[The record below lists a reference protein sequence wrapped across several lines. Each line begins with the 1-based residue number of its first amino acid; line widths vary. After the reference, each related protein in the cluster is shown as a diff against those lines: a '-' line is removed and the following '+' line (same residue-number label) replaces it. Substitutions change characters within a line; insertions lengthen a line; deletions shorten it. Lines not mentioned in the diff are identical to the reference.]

1 MNTPASDSVPL
12 TPNPTAIT
20 KPTHL
25 PSDESPIEPLVT
37 IQSRKSWSPVNLHE
51 LWVYRELLYFMS
63 LRDIQ
68 VRYKQTL
75 LGATWVVLQPLLTTL
90 VFTLFLGFLVRV
102 PSEGYPYILFVYT
115 AMLPW
120 TFFSSAIS
128 TSGNSLVSN
137 AHLITKVYFP
147 RSILPISAVA
157 ARLVDFLI
165 GFLLLVCLMVYFG
178 VRPTSNLLLLPFL
191 IVLMTLLALAVGML
205 TSALNVKYRDVGV
218 LIPVLMQLWMYASPV
233 VYPATLVPG
242 RWRQLYELNPM
253 AGLIGGFRTAVLGGP
268 INWKSL
274 AVATIVI
281 IGFLM
286 FVSIQFRR
294 MEHQFADVV

>member
-1 MNTPASDSVPL
+1 MITPASDSTSL
-12 TPNPTAIT
+12 ARNSTTIA
-20 KPTHL
+20 THQPDE
-25 PSDESPIEPLVT
+25 PSAKPLVT
-37 IQSRKSWSPVNLHE
+37 IEASGSWSSVNLRE
-51 LWVYRELLYFMS
+51 LWVYRELLYFLT

-75 LGATWVVLQPLLTTL
+75 LGVTWVVLQPLLTTL
-90 VFTLFLGFLVRV
+90 VFTLFLGVLVRV

-115 AMLPW
+115 GMLPW
-120 TFFSSAIS
+120 TFFSYAIS

-157 ARLVDFLI
+157 ARLLDFVI
-165 GFLLLVCLMVYFG
+165 GFLVLICLMVYFG
-178 VRPTSNLLLLPFL
+178 IRPSASVLLLPLL

-218 LIPVLMQLWMYASPV
+218 LIPVLTQLWMYASPV
-233 VYPATLVPG
+233 VYPAGLVPG

-253 AGLIGGFRTAVLGGP
+253 AGLVGGFRTAVLGGP
-268 INWKSL
+268 INWMSL
-274 AVATIVI
+274 AVATVVI
-281 IGFLM
+281 IVLL
-286 FVSIQFRR
+286 VVASIQFRR
-294 MEHQFADVV
+294 MEHQFADIV

>member
-1 MNTPASDSVPL
+1 MNTPASESVPL
-12 TPNPTAIT
+12 SSNPTTIT

-25 PSDESPIEPLVT
+25 PSDESPIKPLVT
-37 IQSRKSWSPVNLHE
+37 IQSQKSWSLVNLHE
-51 LWVYRELLYFMS
+51 LWVYRELLYFLS

-75 LGATWVVLQPLLTTL
+75 LGVTWVVLQPLLTTL
-90 VFTLFLGFLVRV
+90 VFTFFLGFLVRV

-115 AMLPW
+115 GILPW

-147 RSILPISAVA
+147 RSILPVSAVA
-157 ARLVDFLI
+157 ARLVDFFI

-178 VRPTSNLLLLPFL
+178 VRPTASLFLLPLL
-191 IVLMTLLALAVGML
+191 IVLITLLALAVGML
-205 TSALNVKYRDVGV
+205 SSALNVKYRDVGV

-233 VYPATLVPG
+233 VYPASLVPG

-274 AVATIVI
+274 AIATVI
-281 IGFLM
+281 IIGLLI

>member
-1 MNTPASDSVPL
+1 MITPVSNSASLARNS
-12 TPNPTAIT
+12 TTIRATHQPNE
-20 KPTHL
+20 
-25 PSDESPIEPLVT
+25 PSSKPLVT
-37 IQSRKSWSPVNLHE
+37 IEASGSWSSVNLRE
-51 LWVYRELLYFMS
+51 LWVYRELLYFLT
-63 LRDIQ
+63 LRDIK

-75 LGATWVVLQPLLTTL
+75 LGVTWVVLQPLLTTL
-90 VFTLFLGFLVRV
+90 VFTLFLGVLVRV

-115 AMLPW
+115 GMLQW
-120 TFFSSAIS
+120 TFFSYAIS

-165 GFLLLVCLMVYFG
+165 GFLVLVCLMVYFG
-178 VRPTSNLLLLPFL
+178 VRPTASVFLLPLL

-218 LIPVLMQLWMYASPV
+218 LIPVLLQLWMYASPV
-233 VYPATLVPG
+233 VYPAGLVPG

-253 AGLIGGFRTAVLGGP
+253 AGLVGGFRTAVLGGP
-268 INWKSL
+268 INWMSL
-274 AVATIVI
+274 AVATVVI
-281 IGFLM
+281 IVLLIIA
-286 FVSIQFRR
+286 SIQFRR
-294 MEHQFADVV
+294 MEHQFADIV

>member
-12 TPNPTAIT
+12 SPNPTTIT

-25 PSDESPIEPLVT
+25 PSDESPIKPLVT
-37 IQSRKSWSPVNLHE
+37 IQSHKAWSLVDLHE
-51 LWVYRELLYFMS
+51 LWVHRELLYFLS

-75 LGATWVVLQPLLTTL
+75 LGVTWVVLQPLLTTL
-90 VFTLFLGFLVRV
+90 VFTFFLGFLVRV

-115 AMLPW
+115 GMLPW
-120 TFFSSAIS
+120 TFFGSAIS

-147 RSILPISAVA
+147 RAVLPISAVA
-157 ARLVDFLI
+157 ARLMDFLI

-178 VRPTSNLLLLPFL
+178 VRPTASLLLLPLLVVL
-191 IVLMTLLALAVGML
+191 ITLLALAVGML

-218 LIPVLMQLWMYASPV
+218 LIPVLMQLWLYASPV
-233 VYPATLVPG
+233 VYPAGLVPS

-281 IGFLM
+281 ICLLLV
-286 FVSIQFRR
+286 VSTQFRR
-294 MEHQFADVV
+294 MEHEFADVV

>member
-12 TPNPTAIT
+12 SPNPTTIT

-25 PSDESPIEPLVT
+25 PGYELPNKPLVT
-37 IQSRKSWSPVNLHE
+37 IHPHKSWSPVDLHE
-51 LWVYRELLYFMS
+51 LWVHRELLYFLT
-63 LRDIQ
+63 LRDIK

-75 LGATWVVLQPLLTTL
+75 LGVTWVVLQPLLTTL
-90 VFTLFLGFLVRV
+90 VFTLFLGVLVRV

-115 AMLPW
+115 GMLPW

-165 GFLLLVCLMVYFG
+165 GFLVLVCLMVYFG
-178 VRPTSNLLLLPFL
+178 VRPTASVLLLPLL

-218 LIPVLMQLWMYASPV
+218 LIPVLLQLWMYASPV
-233 VYPATLVPG
+233 VYPAGLVPG

-253 AGLIGGFRTAVLGGP
+253 AGLVGGFRTAVLGGP

-274 AVATIVI
+274 AVATTVVI
-281 IGFLM
+281 GLLM
-286 FVSIQFRR
+286 VASIQFRR

>member
-1 MNTPASDSVPL
+1 MITPASDGASLAPKSTTISETNRL
-12 TPNPTAIT
+12 DE
-20 KPTHL
+20 L
-25 PSDESPIEPLVT
+25 PAKPLVT
-37 IQSRKSWSPVNLHE
+37 IEARRSWRSLRLRE
-51 LWVYRELLYFMS
+51 LWVYRELLYFLT
-63 LRDIQ
+63 LRDIK

-75 LGATWVVLQPLLTTL
+75 LGVTWVVLQPLLTTL

-115 AMLPW
+115 GILPW

-128 TSGNSLVSN
+128 TSSNSLVSN

-147 RSILPISAVA
+147 RSILPVSAVA
-157 ARLVDFLI
+157 ARLVDLLI

-178 VRPTSNLLLLPFL
+178 VRPTASLLLLPLL

-218 LIPVLMQLWMYASPV
+218 LIPVLVQLWMYASPV
-233 VYPATLVPG
+233 VYPAGLVPG

-253 AGLIGGFRTAVLGGP
+253 AGLIAGFRTAVLGGP

-274 AVATIVI
+274 AIATTVI
-281 IGFLM
+281 IGLLM
-286 FVSIQFRR
+286 VVSIQFRR
-294 MEHQFADVV
+294 MEDQFADVV